1 MGKPIQRLYD
11 IADRAGIQVRPVP
24 LPRRVEGLYIET
36 AGTKAILLNRD
47 LGDETCAQH
56 CALAEEL
63 GHHFTTAGDCLPL
76 PGADRSLIG
85 RAEERAK
92 RWAARSIV
100 PLSGIIEAFSAGCR
114 TRSEVAEH
122 LGVTEVFLME
132 CVGAYQRRYGKWVLL
147 PGGFAICFDP
157 FGVLQM
163 QEIEEQV

>member
-1 MGKPIQRLYD
+1 MDKSIHRLYD
-11 IADRAGIQVRPVP
+11 IAQKADIFVSSAR
-24 LPRRVEGLYIET
+24 LPKRVEGLYIET
-36 AGTKAILLNRD
+36 TRCRAILLNQD

-63 GHHFTTAGDCLPL
+63 GHHFTSAGDCLPVA
-76 PGADRSLIG
+76 GADRSQIG

-92 RWAARSIV
+92 RWAAAETV
-100 PLSGIIEAFSAGCR
+100 PLPAIVEAFSTGCR
-114 TRSEVAEH
+114 TRSEVAEY

-132 CVGAYQRRYGKWVLL
+132 CVGVYLRRYGKWVIL

-163 QEIEEQV
+163 QEIDEL